1 MEEDDFEDPIPGPE
15 NENLSLETS
24 LPRIVKAMEE
34 KERRVDE
41 VLLTGMPSE
50 QDPNLV
56 REAGI
61 KGYQAMQT
69 YRIPYV

>member
-1 MEEDDFEDPIPGPE
+1 MSTPQITLMEEDEFEDPIPGPE

-41 VLLTGMPSE
+41 VLLTGLPSE

-56 REAGI
+56 REGLE
-61 KGYQAMQT
+61 
-69 YRIPYV
+69 